1 MLHLLSLASAFVL
14 PTPLANS
21 AVQHRAS
28 MPKMIDIPRIT
39 LPDAV
44 TSALKEQGLSNPN
57 EMSTRQYNEYSGAA
71 IGGTLILF
79 VLPGS
84 LLFDVSGFFK
94 DFAFAAIIGGGIAA
108 YLSLRKDAAGDAANK
123 FGATLLD
130 TVDKLSDKL

>member
-1 MLHLLSLASAFVL
+1 MRPVDCCASHCSPLLASAL
-14 PTPLANS
+14 
-21 AVQHRAS
+21 HS
-28 MPKMIDIPRIT
+28 MPFLI
-39 LPDAV
+39 
-44 TSALKEQGLSNPN
+44 QGLSNPN